1 MSEELTENW
10 KQLIYGIILQA
21 VTDLTRANRVVAK
34 GKKVSQ
40 SASNKANYRRAYKYN
55 EAERTIISTELWLMT
70 DFEWYAS
77 IVGFSV
83 TPEQIIEM
91 CRKNGGNE

>member
-21 VTDLTRANRVVAK
+21 VKDLTSANKIVAK
-34 GKKVSQ
+34 GKAHKTDVST
-40 SASNKANYRRAYKYN
+40 KANYRHSYAYN
-55 EAERTIISTELWLMT
+55 EAVRTITSTELWFMT
-70 DFEWYAS
+70 DFEWLAS
-77 IVGFSV
+77 MVGFSV
-83 TPEQIIEM
+83 TPERIIEM